1 MLFAKD
7 KYLKVQIIMKIYNN
21 DANFVNSLS
30 EGVSVEKLDG
40 GYLFKFSDGTTS
52 LSRWGTTDISFS
64 AVECRAKEKQTC
76 IIQLFIGKDIV
87 AGKSIESQTADLA
100 KRYVIFGYDGKILGN
115 GEFERC
121 TVKTLYPT
129 HSSTAKSDYIVV
141 TIQKYARL
149 NAKSFN
155 AIYSCAGAFSCSTK
169 SAKQGVKLIRT
180 SKKGG
185 TFIPIAEIIDDN
197 KTTLINVTSKKILA
211 EDSGDAT
218 CIYDETKQKSP
229 CILFSPKESTKKVYA
244 RIYDMSGKVIMG
256 GLPQRS
262 EWIHLEDHEGSNDYL
277 MCSDLNNI
285 LSAIL
290 VMDKNGDFVLS
301 KLNDI
306 LGLSEERLLTIN
318 KSFWTDYLEH
328 GLLLVS
334 EFATEKSLSNFITS
348 NETLLFDEWVNVSW
362 NMHDASRYVPLIDK
376 IPLSNILIEY
386 ENGDSKNYRKIDIIN
401 AHTEEK
407 GKLYEFDFDKPLIA
421 RSTLD
426 PLFKIRI
433 TFLKYKGKENFFLYS
448 NSHYQNKSIS
458 EFNDLLCLDHWVDG
472 IFIGKIDATSNDSA
486 LFVKDNGKLFFLNL
500 PKILYDYGHSSWN
513 KGAENTYLYDCECI
527 EYSKFLTNCPKS
539 YSGNQNY
546 RFGYIFIYDKNKITI
561 LSLRYLKSMSYDMN
575 AYEYNEFTVNDAFDT
590 NMTFPIIEE
599 NGKYAYLKP
608 DYDIVPVAYLN
619 NKSILITNSGT
630 GEFFDDAQSAY
641 CVNGKWYFPVMKD
654 GDNLT
659 LNVGGYSV
667 N

>member
-52 LSRWGTTDISFS
+52 LSRWGTIGISFS

-229 CILFSPKESTKKVYA
+229 YILFSPKESTKKVYA

>member
-229 CILFSPKESTKKVYA
+229 YILFSPKESTKKVYA

>member
-386 ENGDSKNYRKIDIIN
+386 ENEDSKNYRKIDIIN

-407 GKLYEFDFDKPLIA
+407 GKLYEFDFDEPLIA

>member
-1 MLFAKD
+1 ME
-7 KYLKVQIIMKIYNN
+7 IHNN
-21 DANFVNSLS
+21 DVNFVNSLS
-30 EGVSVEKLDG
+30 EGVSVENLDG

-52 LSRWGTTDISFS
+52 LSRWGTTNISFS

-87 AGKSIESQTADLA
+87 AGKSIESQTTDLA

-121 TVKTLYPT
+121 TAKTFYPT
-129 HSSTAKSDYIVV
+129 HPSTAKSDYIVV

-169 SAKQGVKLIRT
+169 SIKQDIKLIPAN
-180 SKKGG
+180 KKDR
-185 TFIPIAEIIDDN
+185 TFIPIAEIIDDG
-197 KTTLINVTSKKILA
+197 KTTLINVTSKKILT
-211 EDSGDAT
+211 ETEECGNAT
-218 CIYDETKQKSP
+218 CIYDEAKQKSP
-229 CILFSPKESTKKVYA
+229 YILFSPNESTKKVYA
-244 RIYDMSGKVIMG
+244 RIYDISGKVIMG
-256 GLPQRS
+256 GLPQHS
-262 EWIHLEDHEGSNDYL
+262 EWVHLEDHEGSNDYL

-318 KSFWTDYLEH
+318 KSFCADYLEH

-334 EFATEKSLSNFITS
+334 EFATKKSLSNFITS
-348 NETLLFDEWVNVSW
+348 NETLLFDEWVTVSW
-362 NMHDASRYVPLIDK
+362 NMHEGARYLPLIDK
-376 IPLSNILIEY
+376 IPLRNVLIEY
-386 ENGDSKNYRKIDIIN
+386 ATENPKKYRKINIIN
-401 AHTEEK
+401 AHIGEK
-407 GKLYEFDFDKPLIA
+407 GKLYEFDFDEPVIA
-421 RSTLD
+421 KEVLD

-433 TFLKYKGKENFFLYS
+433 TFLKYKEKENFLLYPDV
-448 NSHYQNKSIS
+448 HYQHKAIS
-458 EFNDLLCLDHWVDG
+458 EFNDLLCLEHWVDG
-472 IFIGKIDATSNDSA
+472 ICIGKIDATSNDNA

-500 PKILYDYGHSSWN
+500 PKILYDCEHPSWD
-513 KGAENTYLYDCECI
+513 KGTGNTYLYGCEYI
-527 EYSKFLTNCPKS
+527 EYSKFLTKCPKS
-539 YSGNQNY
+539 YKGGLNQ
-546 RFGYIFIYDKNKITI
+546 RFGYIFIYDKSKITI
-561 LSLRYLKSMSYDMN
+561 LSLRYLTSVGYAGN
-575 AYEYNEFTVNDAFDT
+575 FYEYNERTVNDAFDT
-590 NMTFPIIEE
+590 NMPFPIIED

-608 DYDIVPVAYLN
+608 GYDIAPVTSLN
-619 NKSILITNSGT
+619 DEKSILITNSDT

>member
-52 LSRWGTTDISFS
+52 LSRWGTIDISFS

-386 ENGDSKNYRKIDIIN
+386 ENEDSKNYRKIDIIN